1 MDKAQEFLNLAGET
15 EGKIKATWPKS
26 EAGPRLFWAAV
37 KLGGALAALGM
48 IDKLATQEGLAELQR
63 VLQVEA
69 YDVLEAAAVGLASR
83 SAVSATDLC
92 AAAAWCTRPNSKRQ
106 NGQEADFEWVAVPK
120 RRSQLLPDHAQWVDT
135 IVKSDEWRLM
145 SDCRD
150 QATHRTFRRA
160 IKLTVGSARI
170 PHDEFEVGASMYPA
184 DDLVRQF
191 ARDAESWFRQFCAL
205 PSEPVPARFIS

>member
-1 MDKAQEFLNLAGET
+1 LPGKPKERQKAR
-15 EGKIKATWPKS
+15 WPS

-37 KLGGALAALGM
+37 NLGGALAAVGM
-48 IDKLATQEGLAELQR
+48 IDKLATEEGLAELQR

-92 AAAAWCTRPNSKRQ
+92 AAAAWCTGPNSKRQ

-135 IVKSDEWRLM
+135 IAKSDEWRLM
-145 SDCRD
+145 SDCRH
-150 QATHRTFRRA
+150 QATHRTFRWA

-170 PHDEFEVGASMYPA
+170 PTQRIRGRRKCIHPM
-184 DDLVRQF
+184 
-191 ARDAESWFRQFCAL
+191 
-205 PSEPVPARFIS
+205 IS

>member
-1 MDKAQEFLNLAGET
+1 MEKAQEFLNLAGET
-15 EGKIKATWPKS
+15 EGKTKARWPS

-37 KLGGALAALGM
+37 NLGGSLVAVGM

-92 AAAAWCTRPNSKRQ
+92 AAAAWCTGPNSKRQ

-150 QATHRTFRRA
+150 QATHRTFRRP
-160 IKLTVGSARI
+160 IKTVRRISAHSHTTNSR
-170 PHDEFEVGASMYPA
+170 
-184 DDLVRQF
+184 
-191 ARDAESWFRQFCAL
+191 
-205 PSEPVPARFIS
+205 